1 MNLETNDI
9 EQLRRIAKG
18 LWREYNEVCRVL
30 GEALHYP
37 KYPDNETGE
46 ICVGDHAAGTI
57 AREAADKIKELSKII
72 FFQEH
77 KK

>member
-1 MNLETNDI
+1 MNLETDDI

-18 LWREYNEVCRVL
+18 LWSEYNEVCQVL
-30 GEALHYP
+30 GEVLGYP
-37 KYPDNETGE
+37 RYPDETGE